1 MLAIVVVRTITEPS
15 GDGACRAP
23 VERSRFRA
31 GPGWYPDPT
40 ARFDHRYW
48 DGTMWTDHVSR
59 GGQMVSDPV
68 AEIGGTS

>member
-1 MLAIVVVRTITEPS
+1 MPS
-15 GDGACRAP
+15 ARRASAP
-23 VERSRFRA
+23 V
-31 GPGWYPDPT
+31 PGWYADPT

-48 DGTMWTDHVSR
+48 DGTRWTDHVSR